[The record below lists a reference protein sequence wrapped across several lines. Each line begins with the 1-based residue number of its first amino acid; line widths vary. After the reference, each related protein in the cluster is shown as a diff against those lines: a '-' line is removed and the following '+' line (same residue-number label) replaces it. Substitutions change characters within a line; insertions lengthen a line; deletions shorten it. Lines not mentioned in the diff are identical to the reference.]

1 MAGKSPYASPE
12 ERQAAR
18 LAAERRRRQAL
29 RANPQRQE
37 ELLEQRLQRIEAAER
52 AARMP
57 KPVDVQLYRAHG
69 PFAPLFALQEAA

>member
-1 MAGKSPYASPE
+1 MSGKSPYATPE

-18 LAAERRRRQAL
+18 RASYRRRRMAL
-29 RANPQRQE
+29 KANPARQE

-69 PFAPLFALQEAA
+69 PWAPLFALQA